1 MAVVYQQQGK
11 LEKALEIFNSVLETT
26 IRVCVAVSP
35 KTAGTY
41 FFFLQRHGM
50 PSVTLRR
57 VACCL
62 KRQIDKTGV
71 LWLAVTLGGVPE

>member
-1 MAVVYQQQGK
+1 MAVAYQQQGK

-41 FFFLQRHGM
+41 LFFYNDMACLHAKCDTAPGGM
-50 PSVTLRR
+50 L
-57 VACCL
+57 L
-62 KRQIDKTGV
+62 EKTDR
-71 LWLAVTLGGVPE
+71 